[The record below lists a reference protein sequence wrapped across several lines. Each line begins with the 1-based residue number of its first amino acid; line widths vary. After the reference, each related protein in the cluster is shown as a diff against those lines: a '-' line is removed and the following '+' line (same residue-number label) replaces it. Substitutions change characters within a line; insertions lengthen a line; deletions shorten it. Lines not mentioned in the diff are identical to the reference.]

1 MRVIHLTSVHP
12 WNDNRI
18 FYKECVSLAQK
29 GFDVF
34 LIAPA
39 TEEKEVN
46 GVHIIPLSE
55 VRSRLLRIL
64 IQPIRLFF
72 KGMQLEGDI
81 YHFHDPELI
90 PIALFLRLFRKNVI
104 YDIHEDNISVIHA
117 RPYIPLFIRNI
128 LVIVVRIVEWLAQ
141 KSMHIF
147 IAESYYKRRFNNG
160 LLIKN
165 YPLIHNKINLNEN
178 NNSDIN
184 TIIYTGNITPI
195 RGALIHSSIPAY
207 VPGVEVHMVGKHTSA
222 LREEML
228 NNTRQG
234 RNNLLLIGT
243 DEFVSP
249 SIIQDYYLKHKWL
262 AGLAIFPFSDH
273 YKEKELTKFFEYM
286 LNGIPIICS
295 NFPVWNKLI
304 EKEKCGLT
312 VNPNDPQ
319 DIKEKIEYLLNN
331 KDEAKLMGARGRAA
345 VLSKYN
351 WESQEKRLIRF
362 YENILIKKYD

>member
-1 MRVIHLTSVHP
+1 VIHLTSVHP

-228 NNTRQG
+228 NNTRHG

>member
-1 MRVIHLTSVHP
+1 VIHLTSVHP

-39 TEEKEVN
+39 TEKKVVN
-46 GVHIIPLSE
+46 DVHIIPLSE
-55 VRSRLLRIL
+55 VKSRLLRIL
-64 IQPIRLFF
+64 VQPIRLFF
-72 KGMQLEGDI
+72 RGIQLEGDI

-104 YDIHEDNISVIHA
+104 YDIHENNISVIHA

-128 LVIVVRIVEWLAQ
+128 LVIVVRILEWLAQ
-141 KSMHIF
+141 KSMHII
-147 IAESYYKRRFNNG
+147 IAESYYKRRFKNG
-160 LLIKN
+160 LIIKN

-178 NNSDIN
+178 NNSDVN
-184 TIIYTGNITPI
+184 TIIYTGKITPI
-195 RGALIHSSIPAY
+195 RGALIHSSIPSY
-207 VPGVEVHMVGKHTSA
+207 VPGVEVHMIGKHTSA

-249 SIIQDYYLKHKWL
+249 SFIQDYYLKHKWL

-295 NFPVWNKLI
+295 NFSVWNKLI

>member
-18 FYKECVSLAQK
+18 FHKECVSLAQK

-39 TEEKEVN
+39 TEKKVVN
-46 GVHIIPLSE
+46 DVHIIPLSE
-55 VRSRLLRIL
+55 VKSRLLRIL
-64 IQPIRLFF
+64 VQPIRLFF

-104 YDIHEDNISVIHA
+104 YDIHEDNISVIQA
-117 RPYIPLFIRNI
+117 RPSIPWLLRNL
-128 LVIVVRIVEWLAQ
+128 LVIIVRIVEWLAQ
-141 KSMHIF
+141 KCMHII
-147 IAESYYKRRFNNG
+147 IAESYYKRRFKNG
-160 LLIKN
+160 LIIKN
-165 YPLIHNKINLNEN
+165 YPLVHNRINLNEN
-178 NNSDIN
+178 NISVTNA
-184 TIIYTGNITPI
+184 IIYTGKITPI
-195 RGALIHSSIPAY
+195 RGALIHSSIPGY
-207 VPGVEVHMVGKHTSA
+207 VPGVEVHMVGEHTSA

-228 NNTRQG
+228 NNTRHG
-234 RNNLLLIGT
+234 RNKLLLMGT
-243 DEFVSP
+243 DDFVSP
-249 SIIQDYYLKHKWL
+249 SIIQDYYSKHKWL

-295 NFPVWNKLI
+295 NFPVWNKLV

-331 KDEAKLMGARGRAA
+331 KEEAISMGARGRAA

-351 WESQEKRLIRF
+351 WESQEKKLIEL
-362 YENILIKKYD
+362 YELIVS